1 MNTLKIDNDIIINT
15 CSNFDNEQKK
25 ILLNTAQITKIFY
38 PDSVTDDFDATV
50 ISIYETDFKEKV
62 KHGKNVLV
70 GENVTIG
77 SNCLIGHN
85 TIIEKNVS
93 IGNNCSIG
101 SNTVI
106 RNTIIKNNIEDETT
120 QIMKNIENILKEA
133 GLMFDNV
140 VRTKIYLTNMNDFSA
155 VNNVYGSYFK
165 SNPPARTTI
174 EVSGLPLGVNVEID
188 MIAVFNN

>member
-1 MNTLKIDNDIIINT
+1 MMKRLIFIFLILYSSSIYQQTNMKTIINSDNAPKPVGPYSQAVRAGNTLYISGQVAID
-15 CSNFDNEQKK
+15 
-25 ILLNTAQITKIFY
+25 
-38 PDSVTDDFDATV
+38 P
-50 ISIYETDFKEKV
+50 IS
-62 KHGKNVLV
+62 
-70 GENVTIG
+70 
-77 SNCLIGHN
+77 
-85 TIIEKNVS
+85 
-93 IGNNCSIG
+93 
-101 SNTVI
+101 
-106 RNTIIKNNIEDETT
+106 NTIIKSNIEDETT
-120 QIMKNIENILKEA
+120 QIMKNIENILNEA